1 MTEQP
6 STRTYNRT
14 WLMVKSTVYW
24 VWLTLNTLIM
34 GGPILLVSLFSF
46 EKAYWLV
53 MWWLRGNVYGLRL
66 ICGTGWKV
74 DGLENIPTHATLV
87 MSKHQSTWETFF
99 IAMLVP
105 TPVYVAKR
113 SLSLI
118 PIFGWALRTMKF
130 ILIDRRA
137 GRSAIKQMVDQTR
150 ERIAAGSSVVVF
162 PEGTRRPVGAEPAY
176 RIGGALVAEKT
187 GVDVLPVAVNSGEF
201 WPRMSFIK
209 WPGEIT
215 VSFGPIIKTEGKL
228 ANDIIKE
235 VENWIEPRMD
245 EITVKDRFPYQG

>member
-6 STRTYNRT
+6 STRSYNRT
-14 WLMVKSTVYW
+14 WLIIKSAVYW
-24 VWLTLNTLIM
+24 VWLTLNTLVM
-34 GGPILLVSLFSF
+34 GAPVLIVSLFSF
-46 EKAYWLV
+46 KKAYWLV
-53 MWWLRGNVYGLRL
+53 MWWLRANVYGLRF

-74 DGLENIPTHATLV
+74 DGLENIPEHATLV
-87 MSKHQSTWETFF
+87 LSKHQSTWETFF
-99 IAMLVP
+99 VSMLVP

-137 GRSAIKQMVDQTR
+137 GRSAIKQMVEQTR
-150 ERIAAGSSVVVF
+150 ERIAEGGSVIIF

-187 GVDVLPVAVNSGEF
+187 GIDILPVAVNSGEF

-215 VSFGPIIKTEGKL
+215 VSFGPVIKTEGKL
-228 ANDIIKE
+228 ANDILKE
-235 VENWIEPRMD
+235 VENWIEPRMA
-245 EITVKDRFPYQG
+245 EITVKDRFPY